1 MSVPT
6 ADGSGYE
13 RNSKLRLTL
22 LSLLPSQHDADLIAT
37 STNAWGLR
45 HVLDAASHRLFESEK
60 DQAALDLASV
70 SEGTPVDIARSLL
83 YLAVCLQQLPPE
95 FDCSKLQIT
104 GTIDDALRKYLTTVG
119 DLVTCKDDLACSTE
133 GLECLLLQALFYINN
148 SNLRRAWLAG
158 RRAVN
163 IAQFLGFHRRYLSFV
178 RGRNKA
184 EEKEAEKQKAL
195 MWMKVIMVDR
205 YLALLLGL
213 PCSVGDDC
221 FGEWR
226 DVQEPIEDIGDVLGR
241 RLCLLAG
248 LITTRNQ
255 KELPQSYTSTLEID
269 EQLEQLAKESPE
281 SWFSIPPLSPGVR
294 STENADAIDLV
305 ANQMCCLTA
314 SKEILLRYL
323 AIRTTD
329 NTQLHARVVDF
340 TTVVASV
347 ILILNLVGC
356 ARNGELPHAERTQ
369 KDSDLR
375 LVSQVLESMRLVARG
390 RRELMARQGVQVM
403 EALLAIDTTSISVEN
418 PIRLTVPF
426 IGSVTVFRNRPS
438 EVALQKPSNHGND
451 FDVPDHANPTP
462 PGFAEHF
469 YTLHEL
475 YFEQTTTSEPS
486 WFPPLEAWDFDSFND
501 TSGRDSWSLWD
512 VTG

>member
-1 MSVPT
+1 MLLQPFGPEPGLGSTPIDPNDKPPLISLFDNAIFGNQDRSPSTHGAEATMSVPT
-6 ADGSGYE
+6 ADSSGYV

-83 YLAVCLQQLPPE
+83 YLAVCLQQLPPD

-255 KELPQSYTSTLEID
+255 KELPHTYTSTLEID
-269 EQLEQLAKESPE
+269 EQLKQLAKESPE
-281 SWFSIPPLSPGVR
+281 SWFSVPPLSPGVR

-305 ANQMCCLTA
+305 ANQMWYFQLIQMLHLPFMLRSFQESRYEYSRTSCLTA

-329 NTQLHARVVDF
+329 NTQLHARVVD
-340 TTVVASV
+340 
-347 ILILNLVGC
+347 
-356 ARNGELPHAERTQ
+356 LPPWSPQ
-369 KDSDLR
+369 
-375 LVSQVLESMRLVARG
+375 
-390 RRELMARQGVQVM
+390 
-403 EALLAIDTTSISVEN
+403 
-418 PIRLTVPF
+418 
-426 IGSVTVFRNRPS
+426 
-438 EVALQKPSNHGND
+438 
-451 FDVPDHANPTP
+451 
-462 PGFAEHF
+462 
-469 YTLHEL
+469 
-475 YFEQTTTSEPS
+475 
-486 WFPPLEAWDFDSFND
+486 SF
-501 TSGRDSWSLWD
+501 SS
-512 VTG
+512 